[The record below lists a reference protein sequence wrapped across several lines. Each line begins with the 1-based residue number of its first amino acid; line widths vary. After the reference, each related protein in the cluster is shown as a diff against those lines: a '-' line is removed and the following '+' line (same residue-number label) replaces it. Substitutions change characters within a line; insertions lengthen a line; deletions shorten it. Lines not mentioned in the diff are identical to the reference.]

1 MPANT
6 SSTLHRIDECPDVMA
21 DACVGD
27 DQGNLIFLSI
37 WARDTA
43 VQQFLA
49 RLTLGRDEQGLDQF
63 HVITDQDGSVPV
75 FIGNVDRLEKRITR
89 AYRRTLFGSLSNV
102 WLFDRRCVKPDKAN
116 ASALALLPRDST
128 HRLDR
133 LWKLVRDTCPLPLLD
148 PWREPV
154 LELLQAKSMLTR
166 LPFALG
172 PLEGH
177 RLAIDVPVLTQVL
190 GGLIRSGALVGGAP
204 APPRRNRSKR
214 WLEVPSPDMHARM
227 SASLRLQCQEIP
239 MALMFPRLAR
249 NFVKNGYFPTDEPTL
264 ERALAALA
272 PSDGPMCILDPC
284 AGEGVAIAEA
294 AHTLGREQVAAY
306 AVEYDAERARH
317 ARQLVDRCIHGDLM
331 DTLISRQAFGLL
343 WLNPPYGDLSK
354 DANGNIGY
362 QGQGRAR
369 LEKLF
374 YQRSLPLLQYGG
386 VLIYIVPSY
395 VLDAELV
402 GWLTR
407 HFAELRIY
415 RAVETQF
422 KQVVIFGRRV
432 RQRDQASDSVKAV
445 RGLLLQI
452 GQGETQAEELPI
464 EWPFLPYTVPA
475 SPAEPEHFY
484 RVTMEPEQF
493 ADEVGRLQ
501 GLWPALDTHLGAAQQ
516 SLRPPARAL
525 SHWHLALALAAGAIS
540 GAVRS
545 RTGRV
550 LVVKGDTHKEKTL
563 QTEYTERDDGSVA
576 ETRILTDK
584 FVPVIRAWDMTPS
597 SPTRGEVLTIR

>member
-1 MPANT
+1 
-6 SSTLHRIDECPDVMA
+6 
-21 DACVGD
+21 
-27 DQGNLIFLSI
+27 
-37 WARDTA
+37 
-43 VQQFLA
+43 
-49 RLTLGRDEQGLDQF
+49 
-63 HVITDQDGSVPV
+63 
-75 FIGNVDRLEKRITR
+75 
-89 AYRRTLFGSLSNV
+89 
-102 WLFDRRCVKPDKAN
+102 
-116 ASALALLPRDST
+116 
-128 HRLDR
+128 
-133 LWKLVRDTCPLPLLD
+133 
-148 PWREPV
+148 
-154 LELLQAKSMLTR
+154 
-166 LPFALG
+166 
-172 PLEGH
+172 
-177 RLAIDVPVLTQVL
+177 
-190 GGLIRSGALVGGAP
+190 
-204 APPRRNRSKR
+204 
-214 WLEVPSPDMHARM
+214 
-227 SASLRLQCQEIP
+227 

-249 NFVKNGYFPTDEPTL
+249 NFVKNGYFPTDEYTL

-272 PSDGPMCILDPC
+272 PANGPLCILDPC

-294 AHTLGREQVAAY
+294 AHALGREQVQAF

-331 DTLISRQAFGLL
+331 DTLISRQSFGLL

-354 DANGNIGY
+354 DVNGNIGY

-374 YQRSLPLLQYGG
+374 YQRALPLLQYGG
-386 VLIYIVPSY
+386 VLIFIVPSY

-407 HFAELRIY
+407 HFADLRIY

-422 KQVVIFGRRV
+422 RQVVVFGRRV
-432 RQRDQASDSVKAV
+432 RQRDQASESAKAA

-452 GQGETQAEELPI
+452 GQGETKAEELPL
-464 EWPFLPYTVPA
+464 EWPFLPYTVPV

-501 GLWPALDTHLGAAQQ
+501 GLWPALETHLAAAQQ

-576 ETRILTDK
+576 ETRILTDR
-584 FVPVIRAWDMTPS
+584 FVPVIRAWDMTPG